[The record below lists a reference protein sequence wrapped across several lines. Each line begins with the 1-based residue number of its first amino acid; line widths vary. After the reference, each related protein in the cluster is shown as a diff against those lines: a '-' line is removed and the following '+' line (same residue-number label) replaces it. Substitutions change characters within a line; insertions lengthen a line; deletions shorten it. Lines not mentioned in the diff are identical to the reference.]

1 MSILM
6 MWLNGMLMK
15 LGGYLAAI
23 GLAVLAV
30 WGAYAYVKSVGRAEA
45 LEEIRKTNSKSE
57 KEARD
62 AAEVVRRECA
72 RDADKCLLD
81 DPWTRDG
88 GS

>member
-1 MSILM
+1 M

-15 LGGYLAAI
+15 AGVYLAAI
-23 GLAVLAV
+23 ALAAVAV

-45 LEEIRKTNSKSE
+45 LEEIRKVNSMSE

-62 AAEVVRRECA
+62 AAETVRRECA
-72 RDADKCLLD
+72 RDLDKCLLN
-81 DPWTRDG
+81 DPWLRDG